1 MKEVFTVV
9 QSEGYEKPF
18 WVKIGVAFENS
29 DGSLNVRLNVLPVNK
44 EVGSGLAIIHLI
56 DSNVFIPIGPNAKVF
71 LNLAPQS
78 FQKFCQA
85 KKDRLF
91 HFLRRDSLWDV
102 ADPFST
108 QCLSFF

>member
-1 MKEVFTVV
+1 MAETIVI
-9 QSEGYEKPF
+9 ERE
-18 WVKIGVAFENS
+18 
-29 DGSLNVRLNVLPVNK
+29 
-44 EVGSGLAIIHLI
+44 GLAIIHLI
-56 DSNVFIPIGPNAKVF
+56 GSNFFIPIGPHAKVF

-102 ADPFST
+102 TDSFSHDVHP
-108 QCLSFF
+108 SFWF

>member
-1 MKEVFTVV
+1 MAETIVIER
-9 QSEGYEKPF
+9 EGH
-18 WVKIGVAFENS
+18 
-29 DGSLNVRLNVLPVNK
+29 
-44 EVGSGLAIIHLI
+44 AIIHLI
-56 DSNVFIPIGPNAKVF
+56 DSNVFIPIGLDAKVF

-102 ADPFST
+102 TDLFSPDVHP
-108 QCLSFF
+108 SFGL